1 MMPEPVILRAFRQP
15 PSIKRLKLAEWDLLI
30 RQARRANMLSTLYA
44 VLEENGLLD
53 CVPPQPREH
62 LDWSWIGAQRHTL
75 AVKREVGLIVKALA
89 GLGIPVMLLKGAA
102 YVYANLPSARGRIF
116 SDIDILVPETS
127 LGAAEATLMLH
138 GWVSLH
144 TDAYDQRYYRT
155 WMHELPPMQHV
166 KRQTVI
172 DVHHAIVPKTAPV
185 HPDSALL
192 LEAALPVAGAPGI
205 TVLAPHDM
213 VLHSAVHLFNDGEFD
228 NGLRD
233 LVDLHRLLTHFGQT
247 PSFWTGLVPRAAQ
260 LQLTRP
266 LFYALRYTRKL
277 LYTPVP
283 EAVMAA
289 AEAGRPDKAMLA
301 LMDRLFLRA
310 LVPDHASCTDAFT
323 AVAKEMLY
331 VRANWLRMP
340 PLLLARHLFHKAFIS
355 PREK

>member
-1 MMPEPVILRAFRQP
+1 MMNEPLVVRAFRQP
-15 PSIKRLKLAEWDLLI
+15 QSIRSLKLANWDLLI
-30 RQARRANMLSTLYA
+30 RQARRANVLSSLSA
-44 VLEENGLLD
+44 VLEENVLLD

-62 LDWSWIGAQRHTL
+62 LEWARIGAERHTL
-75 AVKREVGLIVKALA
+75 AVRWEVSHIMKALD
-89 GLGIPVMLLKGAA
+89 GLDVPVMLLKGAA
-102 YVYANLPSARGRIF
+102 YVYAGLPAARGRIF
-116 SDIDILVPETS
+116 NDIDILVPEAS
-127 LGAAEATLMLH
+127 LGAAEAALMLH
-138 GWVSLH
+138 GWVNLH

-172 DVHHAIVPKTAPV
+172 DVHHAIVPKTASV

-192 LEAALPVAGAPGI
+192 LEAALPVEGAPGI

-233 LVDLHRLLTHFGQT
+233 VVDLHRLLTHFGQT

-260 LQLTRP
+260 LQLARP
-266 LFYALRYTRKL
+266 LFYALRYTQRL
-277 LYTPVP
+277 LDTPIPDTV
-283 EAVMAA
+283 VAA
-289 AEAGRPDKAMLA
+289 AQAGRPDTATLA
-301 LMDRLFLRA
+301 LMDRLFMRA
-310 LVPDHASCTDAFT
+310 LVPDHPSCTDAFT

-355 PREK
+355 PRDK

>member
-1 MMPEPVILRAFRQP
+1 MMLEPVLLRAFRQP
-15 PSIKRLKLAEWDLLI
+15 QSTRSLKLAEWDLLI

-44 VLEENGLLD
+44 VLEENALLD
-53 CVPPQPREH
+53 NVPPQPREH
-62 LDWSWIGAQRHTL
+62 LDWSRIGAERHTL
-75 AVKREVGLIVKALA
+75 AVKWEVGLIVKALA
-89 GLGIPVMLLKGAA
+89 DLNIPLMLLKGAA
-102 YVYANLPSARGRIF
+102 YVYANLPSGRGRIF
-116 SDIDILVPETS
+116 SDIDILVPEAS
-127 LGAAEATLMLH
+127 IGAVEASLMLH

-172 DVHHAIVPKTAPV
+172 DVHHAIVPKTARV
-185 HPDSALL
+185 RPDSALL
-192 LEAALPVAGAPGI
+192 LEAALPVDGAPGI

-247 PSFWTGLVPRAAQ
+247 PSFWNGLVPRAMQ
-260 LQLTRP
+260 LQLARP

-277 LYTPVP
+277 LDTPVP
-283 EAVMAA
+283 KAVMAA

-323 AVAKEMLY
+323 AAAKEMLY

>member
-1 MMPEPVILRAFRQP
+1 MMLEPLVLRTFRQP
-15 PSIKRLKLAEWDLLI
+15 QSIKALKLADWDLLI
-30 RQARRANMLSTLYA
+30 RQARRSNVLSTLYA
-44 VLEENGLLD
+44 VLEENGLLE

-62 LDWSWIGAQRHTL
+62 LDWAWIGAERHTL
-75 AVKREVGLIVKALA
+75 AVKWEVGHIVKALA
-89 GLGIPVMLLKGAA
+89 DLNIPVMLLKGAA
-102 YVYANLPSARGRIF
+102 YVFANLPSARGRIF
-116 SDIDILVPETS
+116 SDIDILVPEAS
-127 LGAAEATLMLH
+127 LGAAEASLMLH

-155 WMHELPPMQHV
+155 WMHELPPMQHM

-192 LEAALPVAGAPGI
+192 LEAARPVGDSPKL

-233 LVDLHRLLTHFGQT
+233 MVDLHRLLMHFGQVS
-247 PSFWTGLVPRAAQ
+247 SFWTGLVPRAVQ

-266 LFYALRYTRKL
+266 LFYALRYTRRL
-277 LYTPVP
+277 LDTPIP
-283 EAVMAA
+283 EAVMDAA
-289 AEAGRPDKAMLA
+289 DAGKPDGAMLA
-301 LMDRLFLRA
+301 LMDGLFMRA

-323 AVAKEMLY
+323 ATAKEMLY

-355 PREK
+355 PRDK

>member
-1 MMPEPVILRAFRQP
+1 MMNEPLVLQAFRQP
-15 PSIKRLKLAEWDLLI
+15 QSIRLLKLADWDLLI
-30 RQARRANMLSTLYA
+30 RQARRANVLPSLGV
-44 VLEENGLLD
+44 VLEENGLLER
-53 CVPPQPREH
+53 VPPQPREH
-62 LDWSWIGAQRHTL
+62 LDWARIGAERHTQ
-75 AVKREVGLIVKALA
+75 AVRWEVSQIVKALD
-89 GLGIPVMLLKGAA
+89 GLGVPVMLLKGAA
-102 YVYANLPSARGRIF
+102 YVFAGLPAAHGRIF
-116 SDIDILVPETS
+116 GDIDILVPESS
-127 LGAAEATLMLH
+127 LGAAEAALMLD

-172 DVHHAIVPKTAPV
+172 DVHHAIVPKTAPM

-192 LEAALPVAGAPGI
+192 LESAVPVDGMSKL
-205 TVLAPHDM
+205 TVLAPCDM

-233 LVDLHRLLTHFGQT
+233 LLDLHRLLTHFGES
-247 PSFWTGLVPRAAQ
+247 PDFWSALVPRAVR
-260 LQLTRP
+260 LQLERP

-277 LYTPVP
+277 LDTPIPDV
-283 EAVMAA
+283 VMAA
-289 AEAGRPDKAMLA
+289 ADAGRPDRALLA
-301 LMDRLFLRA
+301 LMDGLFMRA
-310 LVPDHASCTDAFT
+310 LAPDHASCTDT
-323 AVAKEMLY
+323 LTTTAKELLY